1 MSWLEEGVPRAP
13 RPAVAVPPAPANYV
27 PQSLRPAQP
36 SGAIAASDEDQ
47 SPVSFKLVKV
57 KLTKG

>member
-27 PQSLRPAQP
+27 PQSLRPSQP

-47 SPVSFKLVKV
+47 SPVSF
-57 KLTKG
+57 